1 MNEEKKESEP
11 VREIRTVPIKVID
24 LIDFYISCKELGGKA
39 EEMAEFM
46 LDLFPEDMT
55 DDDFTDYWTEYKLML
70 EEQRA
75 ELEEQALHLKVAL
88 FDEGK
93 WGQSNR

>member
-1 MNEEKKESEP
+1 MSENDKVP
-11 VREIRTVPIKVID
+11 EREVRTVPIRVID

-39 EEMAEFM
+39 EEMGEFI

-55 DDDFTDYWTEYKLML
+55 DDDFTDYWTEYSLAL

-75 ELEEQALHLKVAL
+75 ELEEQALHLKVIL
-88 FDEGK
+88 FEEGK
-93 WGQSNR
+93 WGKSNR